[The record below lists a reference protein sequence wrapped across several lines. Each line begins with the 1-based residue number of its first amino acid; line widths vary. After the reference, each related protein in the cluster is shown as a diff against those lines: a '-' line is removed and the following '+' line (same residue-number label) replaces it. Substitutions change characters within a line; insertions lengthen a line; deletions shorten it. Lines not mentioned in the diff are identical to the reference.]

1 MPTEIRMAKRE
12 LSSTLKNL
20 KFMQRASNNREEKAK
35 EPEDVL
41 PDGIFPSSSAPKRC
55 VVIMEGDP
63 HPGAIKGRMSFQN
76 FNPAIDKLN
85 EEELKLS
92 KPEASETSSRTT
104 SEINSNRENGSSKD
118 GATNSK
124 VNNSSNDAKGDNKR
138 KQDGGVSD
146 VRLPKKTQKN
156 GHGHTGPSSSG
167 KKKSQK
173 YPPKCEGGA
182 FSALM
187 PPKHQNKKQ

>member
-1 MPTEIRMAKRE
+1 MAKRE

-20 KFMQRASNNREEKAK
+20 KFMQRASNNKEEKAK
-35 EPEDVL
+35 EAEDVL
-41 PDGIFPSSSAPKRC
+41 PDGIFPSSTAPKRC

-92 KPEASETSSRTT
+92 KPEASVTSSGTT
-104 SEINSNRENGSSKD
+104 SEIISNRENGSTKD
-118 GATNSK
+118 GAENSK
-124 VNNSSNDAKGDNKR
+124 VNNKSSTNAKGDNKR
-138 KQDGGVSD
+138 KQDGVSD
-146 VRLPKKTQKN
+146 VRLPKRTQKN
-156 GHGHTGPSSSG
+156 GDDHKGPSSSG

-173 YPPKCEGGA
+173 YPPRCEQGA
-182 FSALM
+182 FSVLV
-187 PPKHQNKKQ
+187 PPKHQNKKH